1 LCTCTTG
8 VLVLKRMPR
17 QPTGAVI
24 MVRTILS
31 MMFVLFV
38 STSCTLQKQP
48 PLTQQQAT
56 VDYNLLLTMP
66 AEPLSFDKSVRPVL
80 ENRCVVCH
88 GCYDAPCQL
97 KLSSWEGLARGANK
111 KKVYDGSRITAAEP
125 TRLFIDAHTTA
136 EWRAK
141 MFHTVL
147 NEDEQDPESN
157 LQNSVMYQMLRLKQR
172 HPQPR
177 VGMLPESFD
186 LGLDRKQVCATR
198 DEFDGYAREHPLWGM
213 PYAMPNLDNDE
224 YRVLVQWLAQGTP
237 HPGPPEPSAAA
248 QSQIA
253 RWETFL
259 NEPSLKQ
266 QLVSRY
272 IYEHLFIGHLN
283 FAGTRDREFYRL
295 VRSHTSPGQPVD
307 EIATLRPYSDPG
319 IEAFYYRLQRYP
331 SSIVDKTH
339 VVYTLSDARLA
350 RYRELFL
357 VPDYAVTELPG
368 YAPQLAANPFKV
380 FEAIPPASR
389 YRFLLDDARFFIEG
403 FIKGPVCRGQIALN
417 VIEDA
422 FWVMFFD
429 PDKAIFTLDPEFLNS
444 TEGYLQL
451 PEDGGKGTLAQLS
464 SWSQFWKKQQHYMN
478 AKQAAFKKLQP
489 DDLKDAMQLIW
500 NGDNENPNAALTIFR
515 HFDSASVSFGLIG
528 DYPETAWVLDYPL
541 LERIH
546 YLLVAGFNVY
556 GNVGHQ
562 LTTRLYMDFMRMEG
576 ENYFLSFLPVSHRK
590 QIHDSWY
597 EGVRSKRGEL
607 LKAPRDWL
615 SVETVTG
622 YKTDNPQ
629 QEFYQHIEERLAKV
643 ARLDHDLDRCTAESC
658 KGSSDSTAARKRVDQ
673 AMRQIAGMGGT
684 QLRAFPDVS
693 FVRVRTGD
701 AEADLAYTLVRNKGY
716 KHVTSMLADET
727 HRDVADLDSDTLT
740 VADWLLGSYPNIFFV
755 VDLEDIEAFAQR
767 YLTIQ
772 DRDAY
777 EQFVALYGVRRTNTD
792 FWEEADWFH
801 AQYAR
806 EEPLLSGLFDLNR
819 YRNR

>member
-1 LCTCTTG
+1 MPS
-8 VLVLKRMPR
+8 VLLIP
-17 QPTGAVI
+17 
-24 MVRTILS
+24 VRTILLV
-31 MMFVLFV
+31 MLVWFT

-56 VDYNLLLTMP
+56 IDYNLLLTLP

-111 KKVYDGSRITAAEP
+111 KKVYDGERIFAAEP
-125 TRLFIDAHTTA
+125 TRLFIDAHTTE

-141 MFHTVL
+141 QFHTVL
-147 NEDEQDPESN
+147 NEGKQDPESN

-172 HPQPR
+172 HPQSR
-177 VGMLPESFD
+177 VGMLPDSFE
-186 LGLDRKQVCATR
+186 LGLNRKQVCATR

-224 YRVLVQWLAQGTP
+224 YRTLVQWLAQGTP
-237 HPGPPEPSAAA
+237 HPGPAGPSDAA

-259 NEPSLKQ
+259 NESSLKQ

-283 FAGTRDREFYRL
+283 FAGTSDREFYRL
-295 VRSHTSPGQPVD
+295 VRSHTPPGQPV
-307 EIATLRPYSDPG
+307 EELATLRPYSDPG
-319 IEAFYYRLQRYP
+319 AKAFYYRLRRYP
-331 SSIVDKTH
+331 ASIVDKTH

-357 VPDYAVTELPG
+357 VPDYVVTELPG
-368 YAPQLAANPFKV
+368 YAPDLVANPFKV
-380 FEAIPPASR
+380 FEPIPPVSR

-403 FIKGPVCRGQIALN
+403 FIKGPVCRGQVALN
-417 VIEDA
+417 VIEDN

-429 PDKAIFTLDPEFLNS
+429 PDKPIFTLDPEFLS
-444 TEGYLQL
+444 SIEGYLQL

-464 SWSQFWKKQQHYMN
+464 GWSQFWKQQQQYMS
-478 AKQAAFKKLQP
+478 AKQAVFKKLQP
-489 DDLKDAMQLIW
+489 DDLKDAMQFIW
-500 NGDNENPNAALTIFR
+500 NGGDKNPNAALTIFR
-515 HFDSASVSFGLIG
+515 HFDSASVVFGLVG
-528 DYPETAWVLDYPL
+528 DYPDTAWVIDYPI

-562 LTTRLYMDFMRMEG
+562 LTTRLYMDFLRMEG
-576 ENYFLSFLPVSHRK
+576 EDYFLSFLPVSHRK
-590 QIHDSWY
+590 QIRDSWY
-597 EGVRSKRGEL
+597 QGLRSERGKL
-607 LKAPRDWL
+607 LEAPSDWM
-615 SVETVTG
+615 SVETVRG

-629 QEFYQHIEERLAKV
+629 QEFYQHLEQRLEKV
-643 ARLDHDLDRCTAESC
+643 ARLDHDLDRCTADDC
-658 KGSSDSTAARKRVDQ
+658 KRGDSTAARKRVDQ
-673 AMRQIAGMGGT
+673 AMRRIAGMGGT
-684 QLRAFPDVS
+684 QLRVFPDVS
-693 FVRVRTGD
+693 FVRVRTGG
-701 AEADLAYTLVRNKGY
+701 AEADLAYTLVLNKGY
-716 KHVTSMLADET
+716 KHVTSILKDET
-727 HRDVADLDSDTLT
+727 HRDAADEASDTLT

-767 YLTIQ
+767 YLTIH
-772 DRDAY
+772 DRDDY
-777 EQFVALYGVRRTNTD
+777 EQFVALYGVRRTNTE
-792 FWEEADWFH
+792 FWETADWFH
-801 AQYAR
+801 AQYTR
-806 EEPLLSGLFDLNR
+806 EEPVLSGLFDLNR
-819 YRNR
+819 YQNR